1 MRYAIYFT
9 PGQDEPLT
17 RLAASWLGRDPFTD
31 EQPPAPP
38 VTQLSPAEIAYH
50 TASARRYGFHATL
63 KAPFKL
69 AENVTEAELDRA
81 LATFAAGAEP
91 ILLSRLVPARLDG
104 FLALVPAGPAPDL
117 DRFAGEV
124 VTVFDRFRAPLSDAE
139 IKRRNPES
147 LSPGEFR
154 NLLQWGYPY
163 VFECFRFHMTLTGR
177 VADSDLARVRAAIDE
192 VFADVLQQ
200 PATISGLALFI
211 EPEPGAPFVVKS
223 WYGLGRRLDRKPDLE
238 THRKTA

>member
-9 PGQDEPLT
+9 PGQDDPLT

-31 EQPPAPP
+31 RQPPAPP
-38 VTQLSPAEIAYH
+38 VTELSPAEIAYH

-69 AENVTEAELDRA
+69 ADNVTEAELDHA
-81 LATFAAGAEP
+81 VANFAAGAEP
-91 ILLSRLVPARLDG
+91 ILLSRLLPARLDG
-104 FLALVPAGPAPDL
+104 FLALVPGGPAPDL

-124 VTVFDRFRAPLSDAE
+124 VSVFDRFRAPLTDAE
-139 IKRRNPES
+139 IKRRNPGA
-147 LSPGEFR
+147 LSPEEFR
-154 NLLQWGYPY
+154 NLVQWGYPY

-177 VADSDLARVRAAIDE
+177 VADNDLGRVRAAIDE
-192 VFADVLQQ
+192 VFASVLGR
-200 PATISGLALFI
+200 PATIDGLALFI

-223 WYGLGRRLDRKPDLE
+223 WYGLGRRIDRKTD
-238 THRKTA
+238 RKSA

>member
-9 PGQDEPLT
+9 PGQDDPLT

-31 EQPPAPP
+31 TQPPAPQ
-38 VTQLSPAEIAYH
+38 VTRLSPAEIAYL

-69 AENVTEAELDRA
+69 ADNATEAELDQA

-91 ILLSRLVPARLDG
+91 ILLSRFVPARLDG

-117 DRFAGEV
+117 DRLAGEV
-124 VTVFDRFRAPLSDAE
+124 VSVFDRFRAPLSDAE
-139 IKRRNPES
+139 IKRRNPDR
-147 LSPGEFR
+147 LSPQEFR

-163 VFECFRFHMTLTGR
+163 VFESFRFHMTLTGR
-177 VADSDLARVRAAIDE
+177 VADDDLGRVRAAIDE
-192 VFADVLQQ
+192 VFADVLQR
-200 PATISGLALFI
+200 PATIDGLALFI

-223 WYGLGRRLDRKPDLE
+223 WYGLGRRLDLK